1 MKNRPLLL
9 LGAGFL
15 IAGLVACG
23 IEWGG
28 EKGEVIVDNSSEP
41 ESSTMAGYTWQR
53 VGGIAGFC
61 DVVIITADGEG
72 TVQSCHTQ
80 PPETRGETP
89 LTSDQTAQLNDWI
102 QRFGSFTHEE
112 SDPAV
117 ADAMTIT
124 IVFTGRGRDRPSESD
139 VEEMEN
145 LALEIMRIAG
155 QSE

>member
-41 ESSTMAGYTWQR
+41 ESSAMAGYTWQR

-72 TVQSCHTQ
+72 TVQTCHTQ
-80 PPETRGETP
+80 TPETRGETP

-145 LALEIMRIAG
+145 LALEVMRIAG

>member
-1 MKNRPLLL
+1 MKNKPLLL
-9 LGAGFL
+9 LWAGFL

-23 IEWGG
+23 IEWGS
-28 EKGEVIVDNSSEP
+28 EKGGVIEGNSSEP
-41 ESSTMAGYTWQR
+41 ESSAMAGYTWQR

-61 DVVIITADGEG
+61 DVVIITADGMG

-80 PPETRGETP
+80 PPEIRGEIP
-89 LTSDQTAQLNDWI
+89 LTTDQTARLNDWV

-124 IVFTGRGRDRPSESD
+124 IVFTGRGRDQPIEPD
-139 VEEMEN
+139 FQAMEN
-145 LALEIMRIAG
+145 LALEVMRIAG